1 MIALLIFLFFYVGIQ
16 LVVTL
21 MYQISYGVGLLLVL
35 LIGISFMVGKQ
46 RNVANSVVSI
56 TLKGL
61 GICFSFLLNFVAE
74 LVRWAFNQ
82 GPKVYNK
89 SKNFFVSKCGLGT
102 GLSSVLA
109 GLLAVVVVIAII

>member
-82 GPKVYNK
+82 GPKVYKK